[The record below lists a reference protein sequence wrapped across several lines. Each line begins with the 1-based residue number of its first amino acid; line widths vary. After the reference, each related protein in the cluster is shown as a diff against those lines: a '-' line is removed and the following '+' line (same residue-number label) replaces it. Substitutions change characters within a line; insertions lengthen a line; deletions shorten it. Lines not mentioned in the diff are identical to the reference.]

1 MLFRTSDASSPHRP
15 TAAEGLVTRPRRVVK
30 GEVLMGTRRCL
41 RRCFLLRP
49 DGITTRMFK
58 YFLARAARL
67 SGVLIHEFQVL
78 SNHYHIVFS
87 DPRGERSVFFRE
99 LNSLL
104 ARAVNAE
111 FGGWETMF
119 APGSYNAVVLV
130 DGDTIEQKCLY
141 TLCNAVKDG
150 LVSHPE
156 RWEGANSW
164 RMEYGK
170 PEYISRPKSDF
181 FTDKGMRAFEVLVL
195 VRPEALYPELS
206 DKEVR
211 ARLRERATERSHAY
225 MKKLRK
231 KGGSV
236 MGMARVRKQPRK
248 SSPHTRAPRRGIRPT
263 VAGANKWARVEALQR
278 NAEFLADHEAARLEF
293 EKGNRDVRF
302 PIGTYLMVKRYGV
315 AVVSN

>member
-1 MLFRTSDASSPHRP
+1 M
-15 TAAEGLVTRPRRVVK
+15 TRPRRVIP

-41 RRCFLLRP
+41 HRRFLLRP
-49 DGITTRMFK
+49 DGITTRVFK
-58 YFLARAARL
+58 YLLARAARL
-67 SGVLIHEFQVL
+67 AGVLIHEFQVL

-87 DPRGERSVFFRE
+87 DPRGQRSMFFRE

-104 ARAVNAE
+104 ARAVNAA
-111 FGGWETMF
+111 FGEWETMF
-119 APGSYNAVVLV
+119 APGSFSAVVLV

-141 TLCNAVKDG
+141 TLCNVVKDG

-156 RWEGANSW
+156 RWDGASSW

-170 PEYISRPKSDF
+170 PEYISRPKIGF
-181 FTDKGMRAFEVLVL
+181 FTEKGMREVEVLVL

-206 DKEVR
+206 DAEVR
-211 ARLRERATERSHAY
+211 TRLREKATARSHAY
-225 MKKLRK
+225 VEKLRK
-231 KGGSV
+231 KGGAV
-236 MGMARVRKQPRK
+236 MGMARVRKQPRN

-263 VAGANKWARVEALQR
+263 VAGRNKWARIEALQR
-278 NAEFLADHEAARLEF
+278 NAQFLADYEEARLEF

-302 PIGTYLMVKRYGV
+302 PIGTYLMVQRYGV